1 MIHKA
6 TVPAG
11 AFVLAAGIVAASASE
26 DPIASRQAMMK
37 NTGASIGAIAKMA
50 KGEAEFDATAANL
63 AIRAIN
69 NSAIGIVHLFPAG
82 SETGMDTEAAP
93 KIWEDMAGFVEKA
106 KAMEDVTADA
116 IAFPAASL
124 DDLKEQLGK
133 LGGTCKGCHEGYRIK
148 KS

>member
-1 MIHKA
+1 MIRKVSIA
-6 TVPAG
+6 LGALALAG
-11 AFVLAAGIVAASASE
+11 GIVAASASD
-26 DPIASRQAMMK
+26 DPIASRKAMMK
-37 NTGASIGAIAKMA
+37 NTGASIGVMGKMA
-50 KGEAEFDATAANL
+50 KGEMPFDAVQANL
-63 AIRAIN
+63 AMRAIN
-69 NSAIGIVHLFPAG
+69 NAAIGVVHLFPAG
-82 SETGMDTEAAP
+82 SETGGDTEAAP